1 MIIFPAVDIQDGKA
15 VRLKQGRAHES
26 TVFSPDPVAAAV
38 AWRDKGARW
47 LHVVD
52 LDGAFDGLPKSRDI
66 VRNICRELDI
76 PVQLGGGIR
85 DEQTARAYLE
95 AGVQRL
101 IIGTMALEQPEAFA
115 SLCKTFPGQ
124 IGVSLDAEGGRLK
137 TKGWVADAGLSVDD
151 VLPRLQEDGAAFIIY
166 TDIERD
172 GMQCGVNLTALRHLA
187 ETSTVPVIA
196 AGGVATLADVQ
207 ALYPARR
214 PICKVPSAA
223 GPCTKARLTLWKPT
237 PGSLPSSSFQDTA
250 NSKGKEIPS
259 PSLFYVFAHPMQMG
273 CPALAGF
280 LFCHPRSCPL
290 ARFCRPSDCL
300 LCMQRYLFPPI
311 STGYVFVLHGLSG
324 LLCCTR

>member
-137 TKGWVADAGLSVDD
+137 TKGGVADAGLSVDD
-151 VLPRLQEDGAAFIIY
+151 VLPRLQKDGAGVIIS
-166 TDIERD
+166 
-172 GMQCGVNLTALRHLA
+172 TALRHLA

-207 ALYPARR
+207 ALYPLSTQANLQGAISGRALYEGTLDLVEANAW
-214 PICKVPSAA
+214 IAA
-223 GPCTKARLTLWKPT
+223 
-237 PGSLPSSSFQDTA
+237 Q
-250 NSKGKEIPS
+250 
-259 PSLFYVFAHPMQMG
+259 Q
-273 CPALAGF
+273 
-280 LFCHPRSCPL
+280 
-290 ARFCRPSDCL
+290 
-300 LCMQRYLFPPI
+300 
-311 STGYVFVLHGLSG
+311 
-324 LLCCTR
+324 